1 MAASALPI
9 CFSLVF
15 EERVAMAMVEEY
27 RRVGLTL
34 TVVRSQL
41 KKNNK
46 LVLILPMAQSLAC
59 LRRGSPI
66 LDAPGH
72 PREGGGVGAFCWS
85 LSVCF

>member
-9 CFSLVF
+9 GFSLVF
-15 EERVAMAMVEEY
+15 EEHVAMAMVKEY
-27 RRVGLTL
+27 QRVGLTL

-46 LVLILPMAQSLAC
+46 LVLILPTAQSLAC
-59 LRRGSPI
+59 LPRGSPI
-66 LDAPGH
+66 LKAPGC